1 MQLSI
6 GSMTATCF
14 THALAVA
21 CLAFAAAAQAATS
34 ESASH
39 ECERLYGLIYVEWD
53 TRIWASLQ
61 DIRSLAPACRDEEW
75 WRYYRHMRGQFES
88 FVGNHQLALADFDQR
103 MLTEKAAKEA
113 RELDLDAIEVR
124 GAVGHIVQE
133 AEARQIVMV
142 NERHHASADR
152 LLTLA
157 LLEPLAKQGFR
168 YLALETLSHEDPIND
183 RGYPVGASGYYSNDV
198 VFGEMI
204 RSAIALGYEII
215 AYEEMPSQE
224 IDDPEADR
232 DAHGNNREAWQAR
245 NIVNRILD
253 KDKEAKVLVHCGYGH
268 LQEGKETSFTPMGYV
283 LRQLT
288 GIDPLTVDQ
297 TILSERSAS
306 RFEHPIRALAI
317 ERGLLDDGPIVLV
330 DDDGGA
336 LHAGRN
342 MDVNVLPPS
351 SKYEN
356 GRPLW
361 MTMWGR
367 RRAVAVDV
375 PECAAT
381 TCILEAKHAD
391 RPDEVPYDRLEVKQT
406 SSAVLYLPVG
416 EPMVVESFGLDGR
429 RLARRPVTVDA
440 PADAKKRSD

>member
-6 GSMTATCF
+6 GNVTATPF

-34 ESASH
+34 ESASD
-39 ECERLYGLIYVEWD
+39 ECERLYELIYVEWD

-75 WRYYRHMRGQFES
+75 WGYYRRMRGQFES
-88 FVGNHQLALADFDQR
+88 FVGNNQLALADFD
-103 MLTEKAAKEA
+103 EIPAEEAAIEA
-113 RELDLDAIEVR
+113 AALDLDALEVR
-124 GAVGHIVQE
+124 DAVGYIVEE
-133 AEARQIVMV
+133 AKAHRIVMV

-215 AYEEMPSQE
+215 AYEEMSSQE
-224 IDDPEADR
+224 IEDPEADR
-232 DAHGNNREAWQAR
+232 QAQRNNREAWQAR
-245 NIVNRILD
+245 NIVNRTFD
-253 KDKEAKVLVHCGYGH
+253 KDEDAKVLVHCGYAH
-268 LQEGKETSFTPMGYV
+268 LQEGKRTWFTPMGYV

-288 GIDPLTVDQ
+288 GIDPLTIDQ
-297 TILSERSAS
+297 TELSERGAR
-306 RFEHPIRALAI
+306 RFEHPIRTLAV
-317 ERGLLDDGPIVLV
+317 ERGVLDDGPIVLV
-330 DDDGGA
+330 DSDGRP
-336 LHAGRN
+336 LQVRRDT
-342 MDVNVLPPS
+342 DVSVLPAS

-367 RRAVAVDV
+367 RRAVAVEV

-381 TCILEAKHAD
+381 TCILEAKHPD
-391 RPDEVPYDRLEVKQT
+391 RPDEVPYDRLEVDQT
-406 SSAVLYLPVG
+406 SSAVLYLPAG
-416 EPMVVESFGLDGR
+416 EPMVVESFGLDGT
-429 RLARRPVTVDA
+429 RLGQRPVTLPVL
-440 PADAKKRSD
+440 

>member
-6 GSMTATCF
+6 GNVTATYF

-21 CLAFAAAAQAATS
+21 WLAFAAAAQAATS

-39 ECERLYGLIYVEWD
+39 ECERLYELIYVEWD

-75 WRYYRHMRGQFES
+75 WGYYRRMRGQFES
-88 FVGNHQLALADFDQR
+88 FVGNNQLALADFDE
-103 MLTEKAAKEA
+103 MPAEEAAKEA
-113 RELDLDAIEVR
+113 AALDLDTFEVR
-124 GAVGHIVQE
+124 DAVGYIVEE
-133 AEARQIVMV
+133 AKAHRIVMV

-215 AYEEMPSQE
+215 AYEEMSSQE
-224 IDDPEADR
+224 IEDPEAGSQ
-232 DAHGNNREAWQAR
+232 AHRNNREAWQAR
-245 NIVNRILD
+245 NIVNRSFD
-253 KDKEAKVLVHCGYGH
+253 KDEDAKVLVHCGYAH
-268 LQEGKETSFTPMGYV
+268 LQESKRTWFTPMGYV

-297 TILSERSAS
+297 TKLSERGAQ
-306 RFEHPIRALAI
+306 RFEHPIRTLAV
-317 ERGLLDDGPIVLV
+317 ERGMLGGGPIVLV
-330 DDDGGA
+330 DGDGRPLQA
-336 LHAGRN
+336 RRDA
-342 MDVNVLPPS
+342 DVSVLSAS

-367 RRAVAVDV
+367 RRAVVVEV

-381 TCILEAKHAD
+381 TCILEAKHPE
-391 RPDEVPYDRLEVKQT
+391 RPDEVPYDRLEVSQT

-416 EPMVVESFGLDGR
+416 EPMVVESFSLGGGR
-429 RLARRPVTVDA
+429 LGRRPVTVDP
-440 PADAKKRSD
+440 PADAERRSD